1 MPFSA
6 DDPNARTPRLGL
18 PDLGVG
24 IGLRVPHYA
33 AVLEKQAPATWFEI
47 ISENFMV
54 EGGRPRENLDRALDR
69 YRLVQHGVSLGIGN
83 TDPLDFDYLAK
94 LKKLVRLT
102 RTPWLSDHLCWTG
115 SGGVHLHDLLPL
127 PYTEAVMKH
136 VAERAR
142 IVQDYLE
149 VPFAL
154 ENASSYLT
162 YTSSTMTEWD
172 FLTGI
177 LEGAN
182 IGVLLDVNNI
192 FVSSENHG
200 FDPNA
205 YVDAI
210 PAHRVIQIHLAGHT
224 RFPTHILDT
233 HTGVVS
239 DPVWE
244 LYRRALRR
252 TGPVST
258 LVEWDDE
265 IPPFEDVWAEAEK
278 AEAVRRELF
287 GVPKSAV
294 SETPLEVVSP

>member
-33 AVLEKQAPATWFEI
+33 AVLEKQAPAKWFEI

-54 EGGRPRENLDRALDR
+54 EGGRPRENLDRALER

-83 TDPLDFDYLAK
+83 TDPLDFEYLAK
-94 LKKLVRLT
+94 LKKLVRHT
-102 RTPWLSDHLCWTG
+102 KTPWLSDHLCWTG

-127 PYTEAVMKH
+127 PYTEEIMKH

-142 IVQDYLE
+142 IVQEYLE

-177 LEGAN
+177 LEEAN

-205 YVDAI
+205 YVDRI

-239 DPVWE
+239 DPVWD

-287 GVPKSAV
+287 GVPESAG
-294 SETPLEVVSP
+294 SESPLDVVSP